1 MGIGGFREEHP
12 EGQIVNFLQ
21 VDFYD
26 IEALLPKLN
35 QNLATDCHLHIKL
48 YVQKAAYLLNFGLI
62 IEISGWSLSK
72 ITCASPI
79 Q

>member
-21 VDFYD
+21 VDFYE

-35 QNLATDCHLHIKL
+35 QTFVKL
-48 YVQKAAYLLNFGLI
+48 LM
-62 IEISGWSLSK
+62 
-72 ITCASPI
+72 
-79 Q
+79 